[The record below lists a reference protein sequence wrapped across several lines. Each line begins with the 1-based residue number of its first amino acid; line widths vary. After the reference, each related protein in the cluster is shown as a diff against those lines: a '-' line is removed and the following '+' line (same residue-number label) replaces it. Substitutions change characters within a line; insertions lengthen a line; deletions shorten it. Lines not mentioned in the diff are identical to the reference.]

1 MFPTAL
7 NMVALLKLGHGGEI
21 HPVSPQALVRL
32 FGRVHFTFL
41 HAVASLPNKPEAWV
55 FNR

>member
-1 MFPTAL
+1 MFLTEL

-21 HPVSPQALVRL
+21 HPVSSQALVRL
-32 FGRVHFTFL
+32 FGRVHFTVL
-41 HAVASLPNKPEAWV
+41 HAVASLTNKPEPWV

>member
-21 HPVSPQALVRL
+21 HPVSPQSLVRL
-32 FGRVHFTFL
+32 FGRVQFTAL
-41 HAVASLPNKPEAWV
+41 HAVSSLTNKLEP
-55 FNR
+55 FL